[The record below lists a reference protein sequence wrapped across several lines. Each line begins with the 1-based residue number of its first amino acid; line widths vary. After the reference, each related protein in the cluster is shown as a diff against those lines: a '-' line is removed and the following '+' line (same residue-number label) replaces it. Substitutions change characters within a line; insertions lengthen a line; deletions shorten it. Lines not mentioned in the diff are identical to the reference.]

1 MITKVLLSCTAI
13 ACGWVAV
20 LAGVM
25 AVSDAAPSALVM
37 FPDAA
42 FFDALPTG
50 VAITSQTA
58 ISVTLASDTT
68 GFAPM
73 LYKSGAWLVLPA
85 GLLGCAPL
93 TS

>member
-1 MITKVLLSCTAI
+1 MVPRIILTGCAVI
-13 ACGWVAV
+13 AGWIVV

-25 AVSDAAPSALVM
+25 LVSDVAPAALVM

-42 FFDALPTG
+42 FLQSLPDG
-50 VAITSQTA
+50 VAALSQNA
-58 ISVTLASDTT
+58 ISVTLISEST
-68 GFAPM
+68 GFGGT
-73 LYKSGAWLVLPA
+73 LYRLGAFVVLPA